1 MRRCLASAIIVLA
14 VAGCGS
20 DVPVTHTARTTP
32 GPVTVHETPYPDL
45 TCGDGSVTLT
55 YVPSGLSRGPAF
67 NRVKSLTRKL
77 HVRGRTWR
85 GSGGEQLLVG
95 VVCGVRSVETFAGLV
110 SRAGLGA
117 YEGMPALRW
126 RTRGDMR
133 NFMWLE
139 RPGVAVYVAAT
150 PGLAHEVRDVA
161 DGVALDG

>member
-1 MRRCLASAIIVLA
+1 MRRCLTSAIIVLA

-20 DVPVTHTARTTP
+20 DVPVTNTARTTP
-32 GPVTVHETPYPDL
+32 GPVTVHETPHPDL
-45 TCGDGSVTLT
+45 TCGDGKLAIT
-55 YVPSGLSRGPAF
+55 YVPSGLSRGPTF
-67 NRVKSLTRKL
+67 KRIKSLTRKL

-85 GSGGEQLLVG
+85 GAGDEQLLVG
-95 VVCGVRSVETFAGLV
+95 VVCGVRSAETFATLV

-150 PGLAHEVRDVA
+150 PGLAHEVQEVA
-161 DGVALDG
+161 DGIAEGG

>member
-1 MRRCLASAIIVLA
+1 MRRRLASVTIVLA

-32 GPVTVHETPYPDL
+32 GPATVHETPYPDL
-45 TCGDGSVTLT
+45 TCGDGKLAITH
-55 YVPSGLSRGPAF
+55 VPSGLTPGPTF
-67 NRVKSLTRKL
+67 DRIKSLTRKL
-77 HVRGRTWR
+77 HVRGRSWR
-85 GSGGEQLLVG
+85 GTGGEQLLVG
-95 VVCGVRSVETFAGLV
+95 VVCGVRSVETFATLV

-150 PGLAHEVRDVA
+150 PGLAQEVKEVA
-161 DGVALDG
+161 DGVAQDG